1 MGMLGLIVSEII
13 GGMKM
18 RLDKQIDLM
27 KEDIISAIQTC
38 IQIKSVKDI
47 EHASPGA
54 PFGPGIQEALEWT
67 LALGEKYGFTVKN
80 VEGYAGHI
88 EMGTGDLLGILG
100 HLDVVP
106 EGDGWSV
113 PPYSAT
119 IKDGKILGRGALDD
133 KGPSLTTLF
142 AMKAIKDANIPL
154 NMRVRLI
161 LGTDEESGWADLD
174 YYLKKE
180 EVPQIGFAPDA
191 EFPVIHAEKGILH
204 LEFSRSQETS
214 FPHLVRVQGGER
226 ANVVADVC
234 EITVKGIKLEI
245 ISNKLNDFTFPK
257 GVSAKPGSLE
267 TSQEI
272 EQEIGQETKLTF
284 RGIGAHGSLPQN
296 GKNAILYALHFLRTL
311 PLNSEEQHLLDFI
324 LTHPGTGFYGEGFGI
339 ALSDE
344 SSGKLSLNLGILE
357 LTSDKVRFVIDIR
370 YPVTFKRDDVFLPIE
385 KIAQSEKFRLKVL
398 THQEA
403 HHVPKDSA
411 LVQALLK
418 AYADVTGL
426 EPFAFAIG
434 GGTYAKALPQGVAF
448 GPVFPGEPELIHCPD
463 EYISIENLLQTTKVY
478 AQAIL
483 NLAADPENR

>member
-1 MGMLGLIVSEII
+1 MQLDQQIDSMKDEII
-13 GGMKM
+13 A
-18 RLDKQIDLM
+18 
-27 KEDIISAIQTC
+27 AIQSC
-38 IQIKSVKDI
+38 IQIKSVKDV
-47 EHASPGA
+47 EHAAPGA
-54 PFGPGIQEALEWT
+54 PFGPGIREALEWT
-67 LALGEKYGFTVKN
+67 LALGEKFGFTVKN

-133 KGPSLTTLF
+133 KGPALTALF

-161 LGTDEESGWADLD
+161 LGTDEESGWADMD

-204 LEFSRSQETS
+204 LELSKSQATS
-214 FPHLVRVQGGER
+214 FPHLVKVQGGER
-226 ANVVADVC
+226 ANVVPDLC
-234 EITVKGIKLEI
+234 EVIIKGIAHEVIAKQLKEF
-245 ISNKLNDFTFPK
+245 SFPE
-257 GVSAKPGSLE
+257 GVSGKLD
-267 TSQEI
+267 SQAN
-272 EQEIGQETKLTF
+272 EQEIKLTF
-284 RGIGAHGSLPQN
+284 RGVGAHGSLPQN
-296 GKNAILYALHFLRTL
+296 GKNAVLYTLQFLRSL
-311 PLNSEEQHLLDFI
+311 PLSPEEERTLDFI
-324 LTHPGTGFYGEGFGI
+324 LSHPGTGFYGEGFGI

-344 SSGKLSLNLGILE
+344 PSGKLSLNLGILK
-357 LTSDKVRFVIDIR
+357 LTSDRIRFVIDIR
-370 YPVTFKRDDVFLPIE
+370 YPVTYKRDDVFLPIE
-385 KIAQSEKFRLKVL
+385 KIAQSEQFDIKVL

-411 LVQALLK
+411 LVQSLLK
-418 AYADVTGL
+418 AYTDVTGL
-426 EPFAFAIG
+426 KPFAFAIG
-434 GGTYAKALPQGVAF
+434 GGTYAKVLPQGVAF
-448 GPVFPGEPELIHCPD
+448 GPVFPGEPEVIHCAD
-463 EYISIENLLQTTKVY
+463 EYISIDNLLLTTKVY

>member
-1 MGMLGLIVSEII
+1 
-13 GGMKM
+13 M
-18 RLDKQIDLM
+18 RLNQQIDFM
-27 KEDIISAIQTC
+27 KEDIVAAIQAC
-38 IQIKSVKDI
+38 IQIKSVKDV
-47 EHASPGA
+47 EHAAPGA

-67 LALGEKYGFTVKN
+67 LALGEKFGFTVKN

-88 EMGTGDLLGILG
+88 EMGSGDLLGILG

-133 KGPSLTTLF
+133 KGPSLAALF

-161 LGTDEESGWADLD
+161 LGTDEESGWADMD

-204 LEFSRSQETS
+204 LELSKSYAAA

-226 ANVVADVC
+226 ANVVPDVC
-234 EITVKGIKLEI
+234 EVTLKGIADEVIAKQLKVF
-245 ISNKLNDFTFPK
+245 SFPE
-257 GVSAKPGSLE
+257 GVSGELNKRDN
-267 TSQEI
+267 
-272 EQEIGQETKLTF
+272 EQVIMLTF
-284 RGIGAHGSLPQN
+284 RGVGAHGSLPQK
-296 GKNAILYALHFLRTL
+296 GKNAIIYALQFLRTL
-311 PLNSEEQHLLDFI
+311 PLTPEEQGALDFI
-324 LTHPGTGFYGEGFGI
+324 LTYPGTGFYGEGFGI

-344 SSGKLSLNLGILE
+344 PSGRLSLNLGILE
-357 LTSDKVRFVIDIR
+357 LNSDKVHFVLDIR
-370 YPVTFKRDDVFLPIE
+370 YPVTYKQDDVFLPIE
-385 KIAQSEKFRLKVL
+385 KIAQSEQFCIQVL
-398 THQEA
+398 NHQES
-403 HHVPKDSA
+403 HHVPKDSN
-411 LVQALLK
+411 LVQSLLK
-418 AYADVTGL
+418 AYTDVTGL
-426 EPFAFAIG
+426 DPFAFAIG

-448 GPVFPGEPELIHCPD
+448 GPVFPGEPEVIHCAD
-463 EYISIENLLQTTKVY
+463 EYISIDNLLLTTKVY

>member
-1 MGMLGLIVSEII
+1 
-13 GGMKM
+13 M
-18 RLDKQIDLM
+18 RLDQQIDMM
-27 KEDIISAIQTC
+27 KEDLIAAIQGC
-38 IQIKSVKDI
+38 IQIRSVKDV
-47 EHASPGA
+47 EHATPGA
-54 PFGPGIQEALEWT
+54 PFGPGIKDCLEWT
-67 LALGEKYGFTVKN
+67 LALGEKFGFTVKN

-100 HLDVVP
+100 HIDVVP

-119 IKDGKILGRGALDD
+119 IKEGKIYGRGALDD
-133 KGPSLTTLF
+133 KGPTLTALF

-161 LGTDEESGWADLD
+161 LGTDEESGWADMD
-174 YYLKKE
+174 YYFKKE

-191 EFPVIHAEKGILH
+191 DFPVIHAEKGILH
-204 LEFSRSQETS
+204 LELSKPFWTS
-214 FPHLVRVQGGER
+214 FPHLIRIQGGER
-226 ANVVADVC
+226 ANVVPDLC
-234 EITVKGIKLEI
+234 EVTVKGIPGQI
-245 ISNKLNDFTFPK
+245 ISDKLTAFSFPE
-257 GVSAKPGSLE
+257 GVSG
-267 TSQEI
+267 EI
-272 EQEIGQETKLTF
+272 SNLGTEQEAKLTF
-284 RGIGAHGSLPQN
+284 KGVGAHGSLPQN
-296 GKNAILYALHFLRTL
+296 GKNAVLFALRFLQTL
-311 PLNSEEQHLLDFI
+311 PLNTDEQHLLDFI
-324 LTHPGTGFYGEGFGI
+324 SKHPGTGFYGEGFGI

-344 SSGKLSLNLGILE
+344 PSGKLSLNLGILD
-357 LTSDKVRFVIDIR
+357 LTADNVRFVIDIR

-385 KIAQSEKFRLKVL
+385 KIAQSESLNLKVL
-398 THQEA
+398 AHQEA

-411 LVQALLK
+411 LVQSLLK

-448 GPVFPGEPELIHCPD
+448 GPLFPGEPEVIHCPD
-463 EYISIENLLQTTKVY
+463 EYISIENLLVTTKVY

>member
-1 MGMLGLIVSEII
+1 
-13 GGMKM
+13 M
-18 RLDKQIDLM
+18 RLDEQINLM
-27 KEDIISAIQTC
+27 KEDLIAAIQAC
-38 IQIKSVKDI
+38 IQIKSVKDV
-47 EHASPGA
+47 EHATQGA
-54 PFGPGIQEALEWT
+54 PFGPGIKDALEWT
-67 LALGEKYGFTVKN
+67 LALGEKFGFTVKN

-100 HLDVVP
+100 HIDVVP

-119 IKDGKILGRGALDD
+119 IKDGRIYGRGALDD
-133 KGPSLTTLF
+133 KGPTLTALF

-161 LGTDEESGWADLD
+161 LGTDEESGWADMD
-174 YYLKKE
+174 YYLKQE

-191 EFPVIHAEKGILH
+191 DFPVIHAEKGILH
-204 LEFSRSQETS
+204 LEFSKSQIS

-226 ANVVADVC
+226 ANVVPDVC
-234 EITVKGIKLEI
+234 EVTVTGIVSDI
-245 ISNKLNDFTFPK
+245 ISNKLKDFSFPE
-257 GVSAKPGSLE
+257 GVSGTLGSSE
-267 TSQEI
+267 SE
-272 EQEIGQETKLTF
+272 QETKLTF
-284 RGIGAHGSLPQN
+284 RGVGAHGSLPQN
-296 GKNAILYALHFLRTL
+296 GKNAVLYALQFLQTL
-311 PLNSEEQHLLDFI
+311 PLNSEEQHMLDFI
-324 LTHPGTGFYGEGFGI
+324 LKHPGNGFYGEGFGI
-339 ALSDE
+339 TLSDE
-344 SSGKLSLNLGILE
+344 PSGKLSLNLGILD

-370 YPVTFKRDDVFLPIE
+370 YPVTFKRDDVYLPIE
-385 KIAQSEKFRLKVL
+385 KIAQSEKLSIKVI

-411 LVQALLK
+411 LVQSLLK

-448 GPVFPGEPELIHCPD
+448 GPLFPGEPEVIHCPD
-463 EYISIENLLQTTKVY
+463 EYIAIDNLLLTTKVY

-483 NLAADPENR
+483 NIAADPENR